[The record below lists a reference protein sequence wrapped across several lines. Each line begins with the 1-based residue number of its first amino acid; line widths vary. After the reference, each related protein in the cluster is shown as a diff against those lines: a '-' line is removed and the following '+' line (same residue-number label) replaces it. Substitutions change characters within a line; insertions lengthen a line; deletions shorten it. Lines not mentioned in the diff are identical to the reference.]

1 MRVRNRFS
9 LGLGQL
15 LGNSELRLRALL
27 RPIHSVVWSGV
38 ALLLALPSCLVSFND
53 YPLGEPQADAVSS
66 GGAGAGGSSSV
77 RPVAGGATGGGAT
90 GGRSDASS
98 PATVLL
104 SPLVVDDFEDGNA
117 AILEQQGRSG
127 AWYVANDGR
136 AMQTPRE
143 GMLLLPSSLNPPRGG
158 SAHGAHTFG
167 GPFPTWGALVGIPF
181 ASSGSQQVAYD
192 LSGYDGVRLWVRSGT
207 MAPGAATKV
216 RFNLRTPAT
225 TNGSGCTIC
234 GDHFGADVPLTSQWA
249 QIDVPLASLKQVGFG
264 QPMLTTPDFT
274 HAMGIDL
281 LFVSGVSFDLWID
294 DVELY

>member
-1 MRVRNRFS
+1 
-9 LGLGQL
+9 LG
-15 LGNSELRLRALL
+15 A
-27 RPIHSVVWSGV
+27 
-38 ALLLALPSCLVSFND
+38 ALLLALPGCLVSFND
-53 YPLGEPQADAVSS
+53 YPLGDPQAEAVSS
-66 GGAGAGGSSSV
+66 GTAGAGGSAGA
-77 RPVAGGATGGGAT
+77 RPGGGSAGARPGGGSATGGSAT

-98 PATVLL
+98 PAMLV

-117 AILEQQGRSG
+117 AILEHQGRSG

-143 GMLLLPSSLNPPRGG
+143 GMLLLPSSLDPPRGG

-167 GPFPTWGALVGIPF
+167 GPFPTWGALIGIPF
-181 ASSGSQQVAYD
+181 ASSGSQQAAYD
-192 LSGYDGVRLWVRSGT
+192 LSGYEGVRLWVRSGT

-225 TNGSGCTIC
+225 IVGSGCTLC
-234 GDHFGADVPLTSQWA
+234 GDHFGADVPLTSQWVRV
-249 QIDVPLASLKQVGFG
+249 DVPLASLKQVGFG
-264 QPMLTTPDFT
+264 QPMLTTPDLT